1 MNVSFYYNQSDDR
14 QINKTL
20 IEEKVF
26 EGTLRDNV
34 DIMNPVVRFFSSE
47 ILRYN
52 YCYIS
57 DFQRYYFITSVTA
70 VSNDIYDV
78 NFTTDVL
85 MSFRGEIL
93 QYPVIVD
100 KQSQKANGDE
110 YIDDSSLVTDNLLF
124 SSVYNFSRGF
134 LDKPE
139 YILITAG

>member
-26 EGTLRDNV
+26 EGTVRDNV

-52 YCYIS
+52 YCYIP

-78 NFTTDVL
+78 SFTTDVL

-93 QYPVIVD
+93 QYPVVVY
-100 KQSQKANGDE
+100 KQSQKSNGDE

-124 SSVYNFSRGF
+124 STVYNFSRGF